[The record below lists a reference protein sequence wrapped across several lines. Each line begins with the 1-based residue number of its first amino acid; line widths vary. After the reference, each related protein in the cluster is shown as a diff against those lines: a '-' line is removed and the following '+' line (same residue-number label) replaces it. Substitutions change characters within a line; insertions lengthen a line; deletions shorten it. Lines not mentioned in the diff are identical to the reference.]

1 MQLRGEFHDVS
12 AGTAFDTLLDGEYRR
27 MWDENVIED
36 YELCALD
43 GTNDIGYYSCKHSFT
58 RGWWIII
65 MYCV

>member
-1 MQLRGEFHDVS
+1 MS

-58 RGWWIII
+58 VAGGLLLCTVCNMCRR
-65 MYCV
+65 

>member
-1 MQLRGEFHDVS
+1 MS

-58 RGWWIII
+58 VAGG
-65 MYCV
+65 